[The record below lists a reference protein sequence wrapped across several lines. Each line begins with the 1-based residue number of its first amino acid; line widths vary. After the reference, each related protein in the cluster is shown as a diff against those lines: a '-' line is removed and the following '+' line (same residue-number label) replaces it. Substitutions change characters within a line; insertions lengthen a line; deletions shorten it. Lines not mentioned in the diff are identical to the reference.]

1 MTKEEIQLD
10 LTEEEMNIIKSIAK
24 QNNVSPDE
32 IIEQMLR
39 EYLEEIE
46 NPLL

>member
-10 LTEEEMNIIKSIAK
+10 LTEEEMNIIKALAK
-24 QNNVSPDE
+24 QNNVTPDE
-32 IIEQMLR
+32 IIEDMLKQ
-39 EYLEEIE
+39 YLEEIE

>member
-10 LTEEEMNIIKSIAK
+10 LTEDEMKIIEAIAK
-24 QNNVSPDE
+24 QNNVTPDE
-32 IIEQMLR
+32 IIEQMLK